1 MAKWRAEGL
10 VPPIKPKLNRKK
22 FAKEVIE
29 EWQDHGDVFYLVKA
43 FGWILPGRET
53 KQKISLEQIGAL
65 KVLKVAMECKKFEN
79 DLAAKGETKY
89 NLNDFYKSVVAPIL
103 DL

>member
-1 MAKWRAEGL
+1 LVAKKKYKRLTNKEKQMNKELMAKWRAEGL

-29 EWQDHGDVFYLVKA
+29 EWQDHGDVFYLSKA
-43 FGWILPGRET
+43 FSWIVPSGET

-65 KVLKVAMECKKFEN
+65 RF
-79 DLAAKGETKY
+79 
-89 NLNDFYKSVVAPIL
+89 
-103 DL
+103 